1 VRSRRARTAGCH
13 IRGNLERL
21 LPGDPGVAVT
31 VLDAETRASHSLVRV
46 RRGERQCDIYVIG
59 IISELRAAQRA
70 SQDAALL
77 GGPLPVHFRV
87 PTTRSPGGG

>member
-1 VRSRRARTAGCH
+1 MCSPA
-13 IRGNLERL
+13 IN
-21 LPGDPGVAVT
+21 P
-31 VLDAETRASHSLVRV
+31 AESLVRV

-77 GGPLPVHFRV
+77 GGPLPVDLRV
-87 PTTRSPGGG
+87 PPTTSGAVVDPPLQSRKDSRI